1 MSLSISVSGPLRQ
14 DGPPPLSTIRQKRLK
29 ATDADAKKKLVRGGR
44 RARARE
50 GWAGGLGRGLEVWAR
65 GWVEAGGGLEGWRAG
80 LGLKEGP
87 RTVECP

>member
-65 GWVEAGGGLEGWRAG
+65 GWVEGRAEG
-80 LGLKEGP
+80 
-87 RTVECP
+87 